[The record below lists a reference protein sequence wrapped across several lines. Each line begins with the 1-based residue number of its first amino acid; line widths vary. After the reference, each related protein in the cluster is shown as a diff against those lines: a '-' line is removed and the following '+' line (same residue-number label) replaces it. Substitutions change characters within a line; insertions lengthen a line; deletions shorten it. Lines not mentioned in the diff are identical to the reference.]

1 MGEFAPG
8 AYSAGARG
16 MTGVPADRA
25 RAWVPGPEALADD
38 LTAMLRTGVAVH
50 RCRTASALLALD
62 LVRAK
67 AATEIVDDLA
77 VSASNLIREACAA
90 VDGMDTGATSLLFG
104 LAPGS
109 RGRPLTL
116 RRSDA
121 ATNLGYSTEHLR
133 KDREPWLVRAVA
145 EELYAMDS
153 AYRLRHRHRLHAE
166 REPHASRLGIDWL
179 AQHRS
184 YRRIWTPVM
193 ALRNDLACCS
203 STSATPTGRGERRTR
218 STTTCARTSPTG
230 CRT

>member
-1 MGEFAPG
+1 
-8 AYSAGARG
+8 